1 MVEAGCI
8 YLFLIFEEKAMTASI
23 SLRSLLGRPQD
34 PDLADQ
40 AVPGH
45 GVPLQDPDQAAQ
57 IRMGKAEALRESKST
72 MVAGFMIFGAAL
84 GSAAGAAV
92 GGPVGIFVGGAV
104 GGLVGAGCGEAAGAT
119 WIKHKD

>member
-1 MVEAGCI
+1 
-8 YLFLIFEEKAMTASI
+8 MTVSI
-23 SLRSLLGRPQD
+23 SLRALLSRLQD

-45 GVPLQDPDQAAQ
+45 GITSQDPDQAAQ
-57 IRMGKAEALRESKST
+57 IRMGKAEALRESRST
-72 MVAGFMIFGAAL
+72 MMAGFMIFGAAL